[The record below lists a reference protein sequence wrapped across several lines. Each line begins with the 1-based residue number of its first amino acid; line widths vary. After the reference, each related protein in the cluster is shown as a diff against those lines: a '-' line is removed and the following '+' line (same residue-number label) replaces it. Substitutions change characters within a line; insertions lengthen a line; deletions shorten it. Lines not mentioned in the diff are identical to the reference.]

1 MKLLINEKTKTN
13 FEVFFKHVLFK
24 AHENTA
30 QLNRFVDL
38 VNSELTDRELLVI
51 GFRYGL
57 IEEKKWSLLE
67 VANRYKTT
75 RDRVRE
81 IEAKA
86 IKKLRHPTRLKQVFN
101 DDKKNVKV
109 ISKDTPIGE
118 SGLPLRARAML
129 IKENIHTVGDL
140 LKTSI
145 KDVFGIPNLGRKA
158 ALDIAEFVERNYKLL
173 DK

>member
-24 AHENTA
+24 SHETTA

-38 VNSELTDRELLVI
+38 VNSELTDRELLVV

-86 IKKLRHPTRLKQVFN
+86 IKKLRHPGRLKRIF

-118 SGLPLRARAML
+118 SGLPLRARGML
-129 IKENIHTVGDL
+129 LKENINTVGDL
-140 LKTSI
+140 LKASI

-158 ALDIAEFVERNYKLL
+158 AMDIAEFLAVNAKLL
-173 DK
+173 I